1 MESADHFAKE
11 VVTTMTQLVEVLESA
26 QDSVITAVFK
36 KLPQVEDI
44 SAFLGTVSPAD
55 IKNTTKAS
63 QIAK

>member
-1 MESADHFAKE
+1 MALGFFTRLKEGLSRSTQKITES
-11 VVTTMTQLVEVLESA
+11 
-26 QDSVITAVFK
+26 ITAVFK